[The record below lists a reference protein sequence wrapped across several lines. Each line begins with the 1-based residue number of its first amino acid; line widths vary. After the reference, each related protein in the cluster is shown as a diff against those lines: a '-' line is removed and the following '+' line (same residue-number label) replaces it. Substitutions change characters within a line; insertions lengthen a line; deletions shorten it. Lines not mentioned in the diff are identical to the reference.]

1 MLYRV
6 EECRP
11 VNQGVFLSEIE
22 GFDGERD
29 KIEKLMADDKRG
41 Q

>member
-1 MLYRV
+1 MS
-6 EECRP
+6 P

-29 KIEKLMADDKRG
+29 KVEKFMADDKRG